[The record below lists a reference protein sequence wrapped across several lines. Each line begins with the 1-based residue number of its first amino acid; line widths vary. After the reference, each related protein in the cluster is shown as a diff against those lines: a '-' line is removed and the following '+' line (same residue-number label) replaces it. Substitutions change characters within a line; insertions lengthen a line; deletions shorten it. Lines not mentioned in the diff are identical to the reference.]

1 MAIEFK
7 NGIIVDSTGT
17 VLDVQGTQGQLFSIT
32 DSLTGDLFSVSD
44 ISGVPILNVNSSGAV
59 DIDGTLTISTI
70 AAATTDTDKFL
81 VSDSGVLKFRTG
93 AELLS
98 DIGAQASGSYLT
110 DLGTAIVDADFSGAS
125 GFMKKSSSGTYALD
139 TNTYSTATGVENSA
153 DVTDATNVA
162 AAGAAMDTDFTAQG
176 FMVRG
181 ASSGSY
187 SIDTNTYITS
197 QRAIDDSPTDG
208 STTTSISSNWAYDNV
223 KTAVPTN
230 AVFTDTVNSLIIGN
244 GSNEA
249 MAGDTSIPVDLT
261 VSNAGTVHSNNYT
274 DTQYGVATTSAAGL
288 GPILPNPHGG
298 KFLRGDGTYVVP
310 SYTSISGLATES
322 YADTAE
328 ADAITAAA
336 TAAGNAYVALAG
348 STMTGLLTLS
358 GNPTSNNHAAT
369 KAYVDGAVIADT
381 DTQDLTISGR
391 TITLDR
397 GGNVT
402 VPAPTYASVTAKP
415 ATFAPIIGTTAA
427 TAMAGNTDIPSG
439 NQILDWTAN
448 ISETVIHSGNINFP
462 TMYTHPNYA
471 TTNINTSGSTII
483 DSITT
488 NGTGHITAMGTRTL
502 ALSDIGF
509 SGNSA
514 ANCVLSAAQTLTNKI
529 IDADNNTISD
539 LVVSNLKAS
548 AVVLESEGIS
558 SNDND
563 TTIPT
568 SAAVKDY
575 VDNAVIADTD
585 TQDLGISGNSVTL
598 DRGGSADI
606 STITAVASNTAK
618 TSFPGFGTSNTT
630 ALRGDTSIP
639 SISGLASTSYVDT
652 AEADAITAAAS
663 AAAGL
668 YVPSAG
674 TTTIGGTKTFTGSLI
689 LNDSSGSSPTMRFM
703 NTTSPTE
710 DEVSIFCNTSG
721 KMIFQQKLASVGS
734 NVVQAKL
741 DENGLDVING
751 IKINGTSVLPAVDE
765 DAFGSNS
772 SALVPT
778 QQSVKAYVDNA
789 VSSAGGGTMS
799 NFTVRDDGNNDH
811 QIDQGEF
818 IKFDG
823 VNCTFNRTTNP
834 STNDTTTPLIMTV
847 TVPKGI
853 TANDFLICGSGIADN
868 DFIKING
875 TTVEGRSASEVLS
888 DIGAQASGSYA
899 AALGSDDNYVTD
911 AEKTIIGNTS
921 GTNSGNVC
929 TTNHTSAGY
938 LTSIADNSIGTAQL
952 AHQAAGQMI
961 SFNSTGV
968 PAIVSNGAAGTV
980 LTGNTNGAPS
990 FAALDVPDNHIT
1002 NARLASITKGS
1013 IIHGNGS
1020 GNPAYLAIGT
1030 TAGHVLTVGGTGQIE
1045 WAASTGGGSSYS
1057 LPAAA
1062 SSTRGGVKIGYTENG
1077 KNYPVEVSSEQM
1089 YVNVPWT
1096 DTDTDT
1102 NTQRAA
1108 GNGMALDGNEM
1119 DLDIDSQTAVTSA
1132 RRDTMF
1138 IIDDPNDTG
1147 ANALKKLGLYNM
1159 MEDMTDG
1166 AQSYTGCLT
1175 TGTSSP
1181 SQANSRFNLSVKCD
1195 TSNGAIQTS
1204 SSGLQVKVRGDI
1216 GINANGLGLNEDIT
1230 VVDTI
1235 YNTALH
1241 VGYASNHMHVDY
1253 SAATNSSGGEIRW
1266 YSSGVEIMALGYEG
1280 NLEVLDDVTADS
1292 QVLTSDRKLKK
1303 NIEPLNY
1310 GLNEVLK
1317 LKPVRYEWKES
1328 YKKGKGT
1335 MVGFVSQ
1342 DVQEVIPEVINES
1355 KIIGTEET
1363 KLGIDYSKIVAVL
1376 TNAIQE
1382 QQKQIDELK
1391 KIVHGNTN

>member
-7 NGIIVDSTGT
+7 NGIVVDGTGT
-17 VLDVQGTQGQLFSIT
+17 VLDIQGSQGQLFSIT

-59 DIDGTLTISTI
+59 GIDGNLGVNATASDFHADANDLVVGSGSGNTGITIHSGTSGFGSI
-70 AAATTDTDKFL
+70 YFADGTADDATEKRGQIRYLQGTERMDFHTDAVATAA
-81 VSDSGVLKFRTG
+81 
-93 AELLS
+93 LS
-98 DIGAQASGSYLT
+98 LSASGNATFSGSVTSGTTVLTGDQDLSGYLT
-110 DLGTAIVDADFSGAS
+110 SLGTAIVDADFSGTS
-125 GFMKKSSSGTYALD
+125 GFMKKSSAGTYTLD
-139 TNTYSTATGVENSA
+139 TNTYSTATGVANNA
-153 DVTDATNVA
+153 DVTPSWVPANDPSYLTSETSH
-162 AAGAAMDTDFTAQG
+162 TDVLVDGEFTAQG

-197 QRAIDDSPTDG
+197 QRAISSTPTTG
-208 STTTSISSNWAYDNV
+208 ASTTAISSDWAFDNV

-230 AVFTDTVNSLIIGN
+230 AVFTDTVNTLAIGN
-244 GSNEA
+244 GSGDA
-249 MAGDTSIPVDLT
+249 MAGNTSIP
-261 VSNAGTVHSNNYT
+261 
-274 DTQYGVATTSAAGL
+274 
-288 GPILPNPHGG
+288 
-298 KFLRGDGTYVVP
+298 
-310 SYTSISGLATES
+310 SISGLASTTYVDNAES
-322 YADTAE
+322 
-328 ADAITAAA
+328 DAIAAAA
-336 TAAGNAYVALAG
+336 TAGNAAYVALGG
-348 STMTGLLTLS
+348 STMTGALTLS
-358 GNPTSNNHAAT
+358 GAPTNNSHAAT

-402 VPAPTYASVTAKP
+402 VPAPTYASVTGKP
-415 ATFAPIIGTTAA
+415 ATFAPIIGSTSA
-427 TAMAGNTDIPSG
+427 TAMAGNTTIPSG
-439 NQILDWTAN
+439 NQILDWTA
-448 ISETVIHSGNINFP
+448 SQGGETKIHSNNITFP
-462 TMYTHPNYA
+462 TMYTHPSYA

-502 ALSDIGF
+502 ALSDLGF

-514 ANCVLSAAQTLTNKI
+514 ANCVLNATQTLTNKV

-575 VDNAVIADTD
+575 VDSAVIADTD

-606 STITAVASNTAK
+606 STITAVANNTAK

-689 LNDSSGSSPTMRFM
+689 LNDGVGSSPTQRFM
-703 NTTSPTE
+703 NADT
-710 DEVSIFCNTSG
+710 DEVSIFCNPTG
-721 KMIFQQKLASVGS
+721 KMNFQQKLAGGS
-734 NVVQAKL
+734 NVVQMTM
-741 DENGLDVING
+741 DENGLNVVNG
-751 IKINGTSVLPAVDE
+751 IKINSTSVLPAVDE

-772 SALVPT
+772 STLVPT

-799 NFTVRDDGNNDH
+799 NFTIRDDGGNDH

-818 IKFDG
+818 IQFDG

-834 STNDTTTPLIMTV
+834 TTNNTSTPVVMTV

-853 TANDFLICGSGIADN
+853 TANDFLICGSGIADD
-868 DFIKING
+868 DFIRING
-875 TTVEGRSASEVLS
+875 TTVEGRSASQVLS
-888 DIGAQASGSYA
+888 DIGAQASGTYSTA
-899 AALGSDDNYVTD
+899 TGVENNADVTD
-911 AEKTIIGNTS
+911 A
-921 GTNSGNVC
+921 TNV
-929 TTNHTSAGY
+929 A
-938 LTSIADNSIGTAQL
+938 
-952 AHQAAGQMI
+952 AAGALMDSEVTNLSQVKGFT
-961 SFNSTGV
+961 SSDYATAAQGTLADSALQSETFTSV
-968 PAIVSNGAAGTV
+968 PN
-980 LTGNTNGAPS
+980 
-990 FAALDVPDNHIT
+990 NHVT

-1030 TAGHVLTVGGTGQIE
+1030 TAGHVLTVGSSGQIE
-1045 WAASTGGGSSYS
+1045 WAASSGGSSSYS
-1057 LPAAA
+1057 LPTA
-1062 SSTRGGVKIGYTENG
+1062 STSTLGGVKLGNDLAITQSFNTATTG
-1077 KNYPVEVSSEQM
+1077 VSSRTYPIQINGSGQLA
-1089 YVNVPWT
+1089 VSVPWT
-1096 DTDTDT
+1096 NSERGAGAMLDVDGSGDLEVDLFEATSATIVAADELIFLDAGATEGAHRGSVGDLAAALTDNTGGLTTSSGIIKVNPGSGIELNANKVTVKLNPT
-1102 NTQRAA
+1102 NTGLQLDQT
-1108 GNGMALDGNEM
+1108 NG
-1119 DLDIDSQTAVTSA
+1119 
-1132 RRDTMF
+1132 
-1138 IIDDPNDTG
+1138 
-1147 ANALKKLGLYNM
+1147 
-1159 MEDMTDG
+1159 
-1166 AQSYTGCLT
+1166 
-1175 TGTSSP
+1175 
-1181 SQANSRFNLSVKCD
+1181 LSVKV
-1195 TSNGAIQTS
+1195 A
-1204 SSGLQVKVRGDI
+1204 SSG
-1216 GINANGLGLNEDIT
+1216 GIAVDASDQLTLNSDIT
-1230 VVDTI
+1230 SVDTI

-1241 VGYASNHMHVDY
+1241 VGRASNQMHCDY
-1253 SAATNSSGGEIRW
+1253 SAATSSSGGEIRW
-1266 YSSGVEIMALGYEG
+1266 YSNTTEVMALGYEG

-1292 QVLTSDRKLKK
+1292 QILTSDRKLKK

-1391 KIVHGNTN
+1391 KIVYGNTN